1 MRLSSA
7 EWIEISMMAS
17 GALGLLVLLAPA
29 FGRKPK
35 QAEEV
40 WQFPVKLSCLL
51 VYWLGFAAGIC
62 AVAYAGRR
70 LLASAGSNW
79 SGWACFAF
87 GFALVLLV
95 LSNWPGPLILD
106 REGLLKQGS
115 PSSRIRWQELSYV
128 RQYQVRNDRGVV
140 IHGVY
145 GQQLVVTDLAYD
157 SAQVLDTLLE
167 LRPLPF
173 HSLEDP
179 SAPISILTVP
189 LQRP

>member
-1 MRLSSA
+1 MRLSGA
-7 EWIEISMMAS
+7 EWIEISMMVS
-17 GALGLLVLLAPA
+17 GALGLLVLLAPT

-35 QAEEV
+35 QSEEV

-51 VYWLGFAAGIC
+51 AYWLGFAAGIC
-62 AVAYAGRR
+62 SVAYAGSR
-70 LLASAGSNW
+70 LLAPGASHWG
-79 SGWACFAF
+79 GWACFAF

-95 LSNWPGPLILD
+95 LSNWPEPLIFD
-106 REGLLKQGS
+106 RDGVLERGS
-115 PSSRIRWQELSYV
+115 PSSRIRWEELSYI
-128 RQYQVRNDRGVV
+128 RQYQIRNDHGMV

-145 GQQLVVTDLAYD
+145 GQQLVVTDLTYD